1 MKLTCTKFVK
11 CERSTLKGFAEISFA
26 DLGMIIRDIAIH
38 AKGRSSWAQP
48 PAKPWVRDG
57 VLAKDGDG
65 KVLYVPI
72 FDFTSKENRSQFSAA
87 VIAAVGATPNGKRA
101 LGTEVQLPDQSD
113 KPEFNDEVLFR

>member
-38 AKGRSSWAQP
+38 AKGRSAWAQP

-72 FDFTSKENRSQFSAA
+72 FDFTSKENRSRILSGGNCCRRCDTQRQAGTRDRGS
-87 VIAAVGATPNGKRA
+87 IAGSIRQA
-101 LGTEVQLPDQSD
+101 
-113 KPEFNDEVLFR
+113 